1 MSIILSL
8 KAQKGKTVLRGNDH
22 FWSIVMERH
31 RAAQTFSIAD
41 IIDASND
48 HEPTIRDFVRRMEKA
63 GAIKLVMLADKARD
77 SRYMPTVVQSRAP
90 RARRDGTIIESQ
102 PGTRCMW
109 NLMRGPTGRSGFTY
123 QDLINWGATDET
135 KISAATARSYITMLF
150 KAGYLIKLDA
160 GKPGTAATW
169 RLNPGMNTGPQAPM
183 ILRTKLV
190 YDPNRGEVFGPAEA
204 EEVEA

>member
-8 KAQKGKTVLRGNDH
+8 RVQKGKSVLRGNNH
-22 FWSIVMERH
+22 FWSVVMERH
-31 RAAQTFSIAD
+31 RAGQTFSQAD
-41 IIDASND
+41 IFAASND
-48 HEPTIRDFVRRMEKA
+48 QDNTIRDFIRRMEKA
-63 GAIKLVMLADKARD
+63 GVIQLVEQAAKARE
-77 SRYMPTVVQSRAP
+77 SRYRPTIIQSRAP
-90 RARRDGTIIESQ
+90 RARRDGSIIESQ

-109 NLMRGPTGRSGFTY
+109 NLMRAPTGRSGFTY
-123 QDLINWGATDET
+123 HDLISWGATDET